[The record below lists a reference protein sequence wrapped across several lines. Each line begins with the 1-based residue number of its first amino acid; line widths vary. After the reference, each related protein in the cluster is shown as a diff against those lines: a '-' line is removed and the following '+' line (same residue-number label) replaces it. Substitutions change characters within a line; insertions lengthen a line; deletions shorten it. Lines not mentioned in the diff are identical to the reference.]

1 MTLCHPSYTLVKII
15 NISDISLKG
24 IHNLENIMAS
34 ILTVKQFN
42 VSDDDII
49 SVLKEFKGV
58 EHRIEYVKEIDG
70 IKIYND
76 SKSTNVKATQIA
88 LSSFI
93 EPTILLLGG
102 LDRGHSFEE
111 LTEYMGNVKLVIS
124 YGQTKNRIKEYCD
137 KINKECIVVD
147 TLKDA
152 VLVASNNATKG
163 NVILLSPACASWD
176 QFKDFEE
183 RGKTF
188 KEYINNIGGKNE

>member
-1 MTLCHPSYTLVKII
+1 
-15 NISDISLKG
+15 
-24 IHNLENIMAS
+24 
-34 ILTVKQFN
+34 
-42 VSDDDII
+42 
-49 SVLKEFKGV
+49 
-58 EHRIEYVKEIDG
+58 
-70 IKIYND
+70 
-76 SKSTNVKATQIA
+76 
-88 LSSFI
+88 
-93 EPTILLLGG
+93 
-102 LDRGHSFEE
+102 
-111 LTEYMGNVKLVIS
+111 MGNVKLVIS

-163 NVILLSPACASWD
+163 DVILLSPACASWD